1 MAITFVTGKADYANG
16 KTITPYSNNK
26 EVINGTRLV
35 DPFLN
40 KSGTQDF
47 TTFYQGGNGKNITPG
62 TGLKNVAA
70 PTKGGKP
77 GNIFE

>member
-1 MAITFVTGKADYANG
+1 MSNNAFVQGKADYAFG

-40 KSGTQDF
+40 LKGTQDY
-47 TTFYQGGNGKNITPG
+47 TTYYQGGNGKAIVPG

-70 PTKGGKP
+70 PSVGNGGQ
-77 GNIFE
+77 

>member
-40 KSGTQDF
+40 KSGTQDY
-47 TTFYQGGNGKNITPG
+47 TALYQGGNGKKITPG

-70 PTKGGKP
+70 PAP
-77 GNIFE
+77 GNSGE